1 MAYEFFDIA
10 TSGGVCKV
18 TINRPPANAMSVE
31 FLEELGRVL
40 EELEDDPE
48 VRAVIFRSALPKY
61 FIAGM
66 DLKTM
71 PPGLDLGEV
80 DVSLGPQAVM
90 KKMFESLSGRLGE
103 VFGILQRS
111 INQVERL
118 PKPTIAAINGHA
130 LGGGLEFSLA
140 CDFRIMAKGPG
151 TVGLT
156 EVSLGF
162 LPGAGGT
169 QRLPRLLGR
178 AKALEMILLSRRLG
192 AEEAEAIGLV
202 NRAVNAEDLD
212 GEAEKLAAELATK
225 ATLAIG
231 AVKRCVYGSEDLP
244 MERGLDLE
252 NQCLAEMMLTDDMV
266 EGISSF
272 MMGKPPEYQGR

>member
-1 MAYEFFDIA
+1 MAYEFFDIEKRK
-10 TSGGVCKV
+10 GVGRV
-18 TINRPPANAMSVE
+18 TINRPPANAMSVD
-31 FLEELGRVL
+31 FLEELGRLL
-40 EELEDDPE
+40 EELEVDRE
-48 VRAVIFRSALPKY
+48 VRVVIFRSALPKY
-61 FIAGM
+61 FMAGM

-71 PPGLDLGEV
+71 PPGVDIGEI
-80 DVSLGPQAVM
+80 DPSLGPQAIM
-90 KKMFESLSGRLGE
+90 KKMFESLSGKLGE

-111 INQVERL
+111 INQVESL

-140 CDFRIMAKGPG
+140 CDFRIMARGPG

-178 AKALEMILLSRRLG
+178 AKALEMILLSRRLT
-192 AEEAEAIGLV
+192 AEEAEATGLV
-202 NRAVNAEDLD
+202 NQVVEPEELDAEAD
-212 GEAEKLAAELATK
+212 KLAAELATK

-231 AVKRCVYGSEDLP
+231 AVKRCVRGSEDLP
-244 MERGLDLE
+244 MEQGLALE